1 MAEYLV
7 LKCGRSKG
15 KFNCYKIYSDF
26 CKWSPEH
33 AKMVEDYKPWGT
45 NSIAVWLKNGQ
56 VYKVKRHAPGR
67 FTMQSLSK
75 EDIAKKYNLE

>member
-1 MAEYLV
+1 MSELIFIR
-7 LKCGRSKG
+7 GERSKG
-15 KFNCYKIYSDF
+15 KVYYHEIYQEF
-26 CKWSPEH
+26 CEWSLEH